1 MGTTTA
7 KSLRD
12 AFGAPPATNQLLNHV
27 TPDR

>member
-7 KSLRD
+7 NSLGD
-12 AFGAPPATNQLLNHV
+12 AFGAPPATNQFLNHV